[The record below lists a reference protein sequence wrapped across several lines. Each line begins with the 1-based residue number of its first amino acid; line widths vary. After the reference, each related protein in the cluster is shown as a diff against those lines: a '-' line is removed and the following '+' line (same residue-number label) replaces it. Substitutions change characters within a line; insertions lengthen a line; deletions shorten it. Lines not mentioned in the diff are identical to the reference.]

1 MPKKQEYWPGY
12 LSDRIYFIFNDK
24 FRELGFETV
33 VLIVKGTAVF
43 LYLYLQ
49 HRGHAAFYKFNK
61 NIFKKL

>member
-24 FRELGFETV
+24 FPELGLETV

-43 LYLYLQ
+43 YICIYSVDGMFHSISLT
-49 HRGHAAFYKFNK
+49 KF
-61 NIFKKL
+61 F